1 MFLDM
6 LVDGKKSPAFI
17 WQLLGNLRCHKQTI
31 ATANGEVDGFPQL
44 CFAHVGL
51 SGGDLLIKSVFTKK
65 NFLRC
70 SFLYLS
76 LREVVIFS

>member
-17 WQLLGNLRCHKQTI
+17 WQLLGSLRCHKQTI
-31 ATANGEVDGFPQL
+31 VAPNGEVDGFPRV

-51 SGGDLLIKSVFTKK
+51 RGGDLLTKK

>member
-1 MFLDM
+1 M

-17 WQLLGNLRCHKQTI
+17 WQLLGSLRCHKQTI
-31 ATANGEVDGFPQL
+31 AAPNGEVDGLPRV
-44 CFAHVGL
+44 CFTHVGL

-70 SFLYLS
+70 SFSYLS